1 MSMYNRKTLMGCL
14 PLVASMMGRTHGVRI
29 TIGGDTAFTTPD
41 RQINLPELPLDM
53 SEHDLKM
60 TRGYLDHECGHQ
72 RDTDFQFFALAR
84 NPFLRD
90 LLNYIE
96 DIRIERK
103 MAGIYPGSRDNF
115 DYLNHALYDEPFKLP
130 ALSMRAALIPAWIC
144 NSLYGLD
151 YPKIQ
156 QRADEV
162 GMDLETAYPG
172 LISRLQPLIQ
182 EADACQSTQ
191 DAYDVAQKILNILK
205 GYMATL
211 PRAKSPATSM
221 ALEGKG
227 KPGQSAA
234 QQGGSSTGGQGGAGG
249 QQDGANTQ
257 SLQDMLNGNHRVAI
271 PRSTGERLAQ
281 LLGAL
286 SNNTSPYAGTFEVAT
301 PETTS
306 TGQLSPWELSGAKA
320 ATRVLATRLRGLL
333 QTMTLSRFTSGRRG
347 KVDGG
352 RLHRIAANNPKVFS
366 RQTPSISTDTLVH
379 ILMDRS
385 GSMGGCISLAC
396 SACYAVA
403 GALYPIKGVTT
414 AVTVFPADSVYA
426 SLTELIRPGQAVHSR
441 LATGVAGGTPMGQ
454 AVWWV
459 LQQMIHQPQDRKI
472 LLIITDGVPDSHS
485 NASKAFDM
493 AKALNIEVH
502 GIGIGD
508 GAQRIVNLIPGS
520 KIIHDIKELAN
531 AMFAILQKALT
542 AQRSKQ

>member
-1 MSMYNRKTLMGCL
+1 M
-14 PLVASMMGRTHGVRI
+14 
-29 TIGGDTAFTTPD
+29 
-41 RQINLPELPLDM
+41 
-53 SEHDLKM
+53 
-60 TRGYLDHECGHQ
+60 
-72 RDTDFQFFALAR
+72 
-84 NPFLRD
+84 
-90 LLNYIE
+90 
-96 DIRIERK
+96 
-103 MAGIYPGSRDNF
+103 
-115 DYLNHALYDEPFKLP
+115 
-130 ALSMRAALIPAWIC
+130 
-144 NSLYGLD
+144 
-151 YPKIQ
+151 
-156 QRADEV
+156 
-162 GMDLETAYPG
+162 
-172 LISRLQPLIQ
+172 
-182 EADACQSTQ
+182 
-191 DAYDVAQKILNILK
+191 AQKILNILK
-205 GYMATL
+205 GYMTTL

-227 KPGQSAA
+227 KPGQGAA
-234 QQGGSSTGGQGGAGG
+234 QQGGSSPGGQGGVGG